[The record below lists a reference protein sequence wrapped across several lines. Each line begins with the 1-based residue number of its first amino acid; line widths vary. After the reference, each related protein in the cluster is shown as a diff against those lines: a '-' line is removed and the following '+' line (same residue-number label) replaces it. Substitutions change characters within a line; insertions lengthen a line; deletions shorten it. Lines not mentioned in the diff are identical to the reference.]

1 MAKSITG
8 RKFAA
13 NVVMSIAA
21 QIVSLA
27 VSFVLTLIVPRFIDE
42 YQYAY
47 WQTYVLYVGYVGV
60 LHFGLLDGLVLR
72 YSKYDYEELDKARL
86 RSQFATLL
94 IFTGAVTVIAGA
106 VSLLALGGTD
116 KLIFSL
122 VAIGIVTKN
131 LVTYSS
137 YMLQI
142 TNRINKYVILTIA
155 QRLTYGVVV
164 AVLLILKVN
173 DFYWYCLADL
183 CGDAVGIVIGVS
195 FNRGLYLGKMIK
207 PSEAFK
213 EIKVNVASGI
223 ILMLANWSA
232 MLMIGSAKMIIQ
244 WRWDELVFGKVSFA
258 FSVSNVFLVFV
269 TAISV
274 VLFPSLQR
282 IDQSKLPEMYKSI
295 RSALSPFLF
304 FIMLLNFPGC
314 WILDKWIPKYS
325 ESLIYLGIL
334 LPIIIYSSKVSL
346 LTNNYLKVYR
356 KEKYMLIVNAISIAV
371 GIALFALCAYA
382 FDRLIALIASVVF
395 VIMLNSVLAEIFVSR
410 IIRVNL
416 VKHYIIEAVM
426 TVAFILCASLL
437 PRWWG
442 CLAYFGAYAVYAA
455 VNYKAIAAL
464 LKRLFGGKRGGRAAQ
479 PESEEGAKETAEIS
493 GAPPQAISETDTPDA
508 ERVDTNA
515 VNTATENTGTVD
527 TEKLAVAAQ
536 AGGDTVDA
544 DAVGDT
550 EET

>member
-27 VSFVLTLIVPRFIDE
+27 VSFVLTLIVPRYIDE

-94 IFTGAVTVIAGA
+94 IFTSAVTVITGA
-106 VSLLALGGTD
+106 VSLLALGGTN

-155 QRLTYGVVV
+155 QRLTYGVAV
-164 AVLLILKVN
+164 AVLLILRVN

-183 CGDAVGIVIGVS
+183 CGDVVGIVIGVS

-304 FIMLLNFPGC
+304 FIMLFYFPGC

-382 FDRLIALIASVVF
+382 FDHLIALIASVVF

-464 LKRLFGGKRGGRAAQ
+464 FKRLFGGKRGGRAAQ

-493 GAPPQAISETDTPDA
+493 NAPPQAISETDTPDA

-515 VNTATENTGTVD
+515 ENTGTVD